1 MEPRTYA
8 GKIKAERE
16 INPFAAIFAPGLAAK
31 CFPESARQDFLLK
44 TTKMLAHHARVLSHS
59 RRTAQH
65 YLLALRAARHYSPY
79 K

>member
-1 MEPRTYA
+1 
-8 GKIKAERE
+8 
-16 INPFAAIFAPGLAAK
+16 LAAK